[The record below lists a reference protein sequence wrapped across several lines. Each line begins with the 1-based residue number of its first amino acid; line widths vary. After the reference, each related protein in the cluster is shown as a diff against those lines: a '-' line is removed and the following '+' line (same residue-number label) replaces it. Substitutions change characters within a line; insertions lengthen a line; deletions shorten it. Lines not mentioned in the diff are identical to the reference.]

1 MIIKKKPSGMGATR
15 QRGKENTKI
24 LFYDFIRIN
33 GYRQCDSLQGALP
46 MYPTD
51 ICRSGGTCCFRRDNN
66 VCSALSDTRFKD
78 HICRFRKVYREG
90 KNLYDAGEK
99 VLGASPKRTR
109 GLIEI
114 LRADGLT
121 VEEIGKALGLS
132 EATVKRHLTLC

>member
-1 MIIKKKPSGMGATR
+1 
-15 QRGKENTKI
+15 
-24 LFYDFIRIN
+24 
-33 GYRQCDSLQGALP
+33 
-46 MYPTD
+46 MYPKD
-51 ICRSGGTCCFRRDNN
+51 VCRSGGTCCFRMDNN

-78 HICRFRKVYREG
+78 HICKFRKVYREG